1 MYYIIKWI
9 HLKYVL
15 YYKMN
20 SLKVCTTNFKKWI
33 HLKYV
38 LYYKMNSLKVCTIL

>member
-15 YYKMN
+15 YYKMY
-20 SLKVCTTNFKKWI
+20 

>member
-9 HLKYVL
+9 HLKYV
-15 YYKMN
+15 
-20 SLKVCTTNFKKWI
+20 CTILLI
-33 HLKYV
+33 HYV

>member
-20 SLKVCTTNFKKWI
+20 SLKV
-33 HLKYV
+33 YV

>member
-20 SLKVCTTNFKKWI
+20 SLKV
-33 HLKYV
+33 
-38 LYYKMNSLKVCTIL
+38 YYKMNSLKVCTIL

>member
-20 SLKVCTTNFKKWI
+20 SLKVCTILWND
-33 HLKYV
+33 
-38 LYYKMNSLKVCTIL
+38 SLNVYTIL

>member
-1 MYYIIKWI
+1 MYYIIKWIHLKYVLYYKMNSLYYIIKWI

-20 SLKVCTTNFKKWI
+20 SLKVCT
-33 HLKYV
+33 
-38 LYYKMNSLKVCTIL
+38 IL

>member
-1 MYYIIKWI
+1 MYYIKMNSLKNMYYIIKWI

-20 SLKVCTTNFKKWI
+20 SLKVCT
-33 HLKYV
+33 
-38 LYYKMNSLKVCTIL
+38 IL

>member
-20 SLKVCTTNFKKWI
+20 SLKVC
-33 HLKYV
+33 V

>member
-20 SLKVCTTNFKKWI
+20 SLKM
-33 HLKYV
+33 YV

>member
-20 SLKVCTTNFKKWI
+20 SLK
-33 HLKYV
+33 YV

>member
-1 MYYIIKWI
+1 MYYIIKWIHLKYVLYYKMNCTMYYIIKWI

-20 SLKVCTTNFKKWI
+20 SLKVCT
-33 HLKYV
+33 
-38 LYYKMNSLKVCTIL
+38 IL

>member
-20 SLKVCTTNFKKWI
+20 SLKVCNIIKWI

>member
-20 SLKVCTTNFKKWI
+20 L
-33 HLKYV
+33 
-38 LYYKMNSLKVCTIL
+38 LYYKMNSLKVLYYKMNSRKVCTIL